1 VVARVNHPKNQ
12 WLFTETWGVDVS
24 VSTPQL
30 LTALVEEAV
39 SVGSLVR
46 LLRFEGGNAHLVEVT
61 LAENS
66 PADGVSVVD
75 LGVPRDATI
84 VAVVR
89 SDHLIVPRGDTRLAA
104 GDEVL
109 GRCRGRGTAPAGRA
123 LTPMRAAF
131 FDLDKTVI
139 AKASIAAFGRP
150 FYRGGLINRRL
161 IARAVVSQII
171 YLHLGASEQKLARVR
186 ESMLA
191 LTKGWDR
198 EQIREIVREALEE
211 TVEPI
216 IYAEALDLIEAHR
229 AAGHKVY
236 LVSASPEEIVEPLA
250 EHLGVDGC
258 IATRAVVDEEGR
270 YAGEMEFYA
279 YGPFKA
285 EAMRALADS
294 EDLDLA
300 ESSAYSDSYTDLPM
314 LEAVGHPVAV
324 NPDRVLAKVAR
335 EREWEV
341 MQFTKPVRLR
351 DRVSVPSLSTT
362 ATAAGVTAV
371 ATAGA
376 LVAWRMSRRAHS

>member
-1 VVARVNHPKNQ
+1 
-12 WLFTETWGVDVS
+12 
-24 VSTPQL
+24 
-30 LTALVEEAV
+30 
-39 SVGSLVR
+39 
-46 LLRFEGGNAHLVEVT
+46 
-61 LAENS
+61 
-66 PADGVSVVD
+66 
-75 LGVPRDATI
+75 
-84 VAVVR
+84 
-89 SDHLIVPRGDTRLAA
+89 
-104 GDEVL
+104 
-109 GRCRGRGTAPAGRA
+109 
-123 LTPMRAAF
+123 MRAAF

-161 IARAVVSQII
+161 IARSVVSQII
-171 YLHLGASEQKLARVR
+171 YLHLGADEQKLARVR

-258 IATRAVVDEEGR
+258 IATRAVVDDEGR

-285 EAMRALADS
+285 EAMRALAEA

-351 DRVSVPSLSTT
+351 DRVSVPSLPVT
-362 ATAAGVTAV
+362 ATAAGVTAA

-376 LVAWRMSRRAHS
+376 LVAWRLTRRPRLSRRPSGRAAAAVGRRSGRADRRAAGGPGRPAGRAVGRAAQAERSRWAATAPRAMMTMRITSFFMG

>member
-1 VVARVNHPKNQ
+1 
-12 WLFTETWGVDVS
+12 
-24 VSTPQL
+24 
-30 LTALVEEAV
+30 
-39 SVGSLVR
+39 
-46 LLRFEGGNAHLVEVT
+46 
-61 LAENS
+61 
-66 PADGVSVVD
+66 
-75 LGVPRDATI
+75 
-84 VAVVR
+84 
-89 SDHLIVPRGDTRLAA
+89 
-104 GDEVL
+104 
-109 GRCRGRGTAPAGRA
+109 
-123 LTPMRAAF
+123 MRAAF

-139 AKASIAAFGRP
+139 AKASIGAFGRP
-150 FYRGGLINRRL
+150 LYQGGLISRRL
-161 IARAVVSQII
+161 VARAIVSQII

-186 ESMLA
+186 ESMLT

-236 LVSASPEEIVEPLA
+236 LVSASPEDIVLPLA
-250 EHLGVDGC
+250 EHLGVDGA
-258 IATRAVVDEEGR
+258 IASKVVVDEDGR

-285 EAMRALADS
+285 EAMR
-294 EDLDLA
+294 DLA
-300 ESSAYSDSYTDLPM
+300 EAEGFDLDDCCAYSDSYTDLPM

-351 DRVSVPSLSTT
+351 DRVSVPSWSVT
-362 ATAAGVTAV
+362 AAAAGVTAAASV
-371 ATAGA
+371 GA
-376 LVAWRMSRRAHS
+376 LVAWRLARRTQV